1 MHAFIEKKYAFKLF
15 MYLFFLSSC
24 TCFSFASNTGAV
36 FLYDCRASE
45 MIPIHMYLVVHGG
58 FLIAVIILRLV
69 QSRREKDRKKDS
81 NNKKSRK
88 ENCIELITTLIHI
101 FLILWFFYDKYMYIQ
116 FD

>member
-1 MHAFIEKKYAFKLF
+1 MHAFIKKKYAFKLF

-24 TCFSFASNTGAV
+24 TCFSNTGAV

-69 QSRREKDRKKDS
+69 QSRREKDRKKDT
-81 NNKKSRK
+81 NKKKSRK
-88 ENCIELITTLIHI
+88 ENFIELITTLIHI

>member
-1 MHAFIEKKYAFKLF
+1 MHAFIEKNMPLSYSCTC
-15 MYLFFLSSC
+15 FFLSSC

-36 FLYDCRASE
+36 FLYDCRANE
-45 MIPIHMYLVVHGG
+45 MVPIYLVVHGV
-58 FLIAVIILRLV
+58 FLIIVIILRLV
-69 QSRREKDRKKDS
+69 QSHCEKDRKKDT
-81 NNKKSRK
+81 NKKKSRK